1 MKSKINILK
10 LFLIVCFC
18 CPTAVF
24 AVSYNNI
31 TPKLVNVCAIVQSG
45 AIVNDGNT
53 NPSNF
58 NLVIIGLLVVIL
70 ILVGI
75 AMFAPKK

>member
-24 AVSYNNI
+24 TVSYNNI

-58 NLVIIGLLVVIL
+58 NLVIIGLVVVIL

>member
-10 LFLIVCFC
+10 LFLIVCFF

-31 TPKLVNVCAIVQSG
+31 TPKLGNVCAIVHSG

-58 NLVIIGLLVVIL
+58 NLVIICLVVIIL
-70 ILVGI
+70 ILFGI
-75 AMFAPKK
+75 AMLAHKK

>member
-1 MKSKINILK
+1 MKSKINVLK

-31 TPKLVNVCAIVQSG
+31 TFKLIDLGAIIPSG
-45 AIVNDGNT
+45 AIVNDGNASS
-53 NPSNF
+53 NNF
-58 NLVIIGLLVVIL
+58 NLVIIGLVVVIL